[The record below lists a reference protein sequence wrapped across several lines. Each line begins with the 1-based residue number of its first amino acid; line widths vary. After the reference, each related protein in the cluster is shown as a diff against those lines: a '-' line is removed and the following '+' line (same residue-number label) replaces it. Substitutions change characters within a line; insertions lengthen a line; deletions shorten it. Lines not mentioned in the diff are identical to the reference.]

1 MLKYANDRL
10 NLRLWMNNG
19 MILLQYHSQQVLTEL
34 KSMMTEKEMRKEVR
48 KEKQFA
54 KTMATITCLFFL
66 TYFPIFL
73 LKSVIPTDYCYASFD
88 LFTFSSGGLSRLI
101 PSIFPNFR
109 NTLTLQ

>member
-1 MLKYANDRL
+1 MK
-10 NLRLWMNNG
+10 LWMDNG

-66 TYFPIFL
+66 TYFPVFL
-73 LKSVIPTDYCYASFD
+73 LKAVIPTDYCYTSFY
-88 LFTFSSGGLSRLI
+88 LLTFAILTKPMMFQPMNLYQKGSACLLS
-101 PSIFPNFR
+101 N
-109 NTLTLQ
+109 NTC

>member
-1 MLKYANDRL
+1 MLNNVNDRL
-10 NLRLWMNNG
+10 NLKLWMNND

-88 LFTFSSGGLSRLI
+88 LFTFR
-101 PSIFPNFR
+101 IFSFDS
-109 NTLTLQ
+109 QHFS

>member
-1 MLKYANDRL
+1 
-10 NLRLWMNNG
+10 

-66 TYFPIFL
+66 TYFPVFL
-73 LKSVIPTDYCYASFD
+73 LKAVIPTDYCYTSFY
-88 LFTFSSGGLSRLI
+88 LLTLTSGGGFSRLI
-101 PSIFPNFR
+101 PSFFLISETP
-109 NTLTLQ
+109 

>member
-1 MLKYANDRL
+1 MLHNVNDNCH
-10 NLRLWMNNG
+10 NLKLWMNNC

-88 LFTFSSGGLSRLI
+88 LFHLVADFLI
-101 PSIFPNFR
+101 
-109 NTLTLQ
+109 

>member
-1 MLKYANDRL
+1 MK
-10 NLRLWMNNG
+10 LWMDNG

-66 TYFPIFL
+66 TYFPVFL
-73 LKSVIPTDYCYASFD
+73 LKAVIPTDYCYTSFY
-88 LFTFSSGGLSRLI
+88 LLTFELTSGGGFSRLI
-101 PSIFPNFR
+101 PSFFLISETP
-109 NTLTLQ
+109 

>member
-1 MLKYANDRL
+1 MK
-10 NLRLWMNNG
+10 LWMDNG

-66 TYFPIFL
+66 TYFPVFL
-73 LKSVIPTDYCYASFD
+73 LKAVIPTDYCYTSFY
-88 LFTFSSGGLSRLI
+88 LLTLTSSGGFSRLI
-101 PSIFPNFR
+101 PSIFYNFR

>member
-1 MLKYANDRL
+1 MK
-10 NLRLWMNNG
+10 LWMDNG

-66 TYFPIFL
+66 TYFPVFL
-73 LKSVIPTDYCYASFD
+73 LKAVIPPDYCYASFD
-88 LFTFSSGGLSRLI
+88 LFTFEISGGFSHLI
-101 PSIFPNFR
+101 HSIFHNFR
-109 NTLTLQ
+109 NTRTLQ

>member
-1 MLKYANDRL
+1 MINLK
-10 NLRLWMNNG
+10 LWMNNC

-88 LFTFSSGGLSRLI
+88 LLTLILKSSGGFSHLI
-101 PSIFPNFR
+101 PSIFSNFR
-109 NTLTLQ
+109 NTLALQ

>member
-1 MLKYANDRL
+1 MLNNVNDSYVHCH
-10 NLRLWMNNG
+10 NLKLWMNNC

-88 LFTFSSGGLSRLI
+88 LFHLVADFLI
-101 PSIFPNFR
+101 
-109 NTLTLQ
+109 

>member
-1 MLKYANDRL
+1 MLNYVNDRL
-10 NLRLWMNNG
+10 HCHNPKLWMDNG

-66 TYFPIFL
+66 TYFPVFL
-73 LKSVIPTDYCYASFD
+73 LKAVIPTDYCYASFD
-88 LFTFSSGGLSRLI
+88 LFTFEILVADFLI
-101 PSIFPNFR
+101 
-109 NTLTLQ
+109 